1 MKENYTFPAILD
13 FSEKDVINL
22 SFPDIPEAFTF
33 VETGEDYITA
43 AQEVLALAL
52 KDRSDT
58 NEDIPEPSLDIELED
73 DQKVVYINIWMP
85 YHGKNVKEVYVK
97 KTLTIPAWLD
107 ILAKEN
113 QINFS
118 AVLVEGLKEKLG
130 LNK

>member
-1 MKENYTFPAILD
+1 MKENYTFPAVLD
-13 FSEKDVINL
+13 FSEEGVINL
-22 SFPDIPEAFTF
+22 SFPDLPEAFTF
-33 VETGEDYITA
+33 VETGGDYITA

-52 KDRSDT
+52 KDRSDS
-58 NEDIPEPSLDIELED
+58 NEIIPEPSLEIITESN
-73 DQKVVYINIWMP
+73 QKVVYINIWMP
-85 YHGKNVKEVYVK
+85 YHGKNVRDVYVK

-130 LNK
+130 INK

>member
-1 MKENYTFPAILD
+1 MKENYTFPAVLD
-13 FSEKDVINL
+13 FSEEGVINL
-22 SFPDIPEAFTF
+22 SFPDLPEAFTF
-33 VETGEDYITA
+33 VKTGGDYITA

-52 KDRSDT
+52 KDRSDS
-58 NEDIPEPSLDIELED
+58 NEIIPEPSLEIITESN
-73 DQKVVYINIWMP
+73 QKVVYINIWMP
-85 YHGKNVKEVYVK
+85 YHGKNVREVYVK

-107 ILAKEN
+107 LLAKEN